1 MYGQQFEPFSVWPH
15 ESPEGW
21 EWIFTRIA
29 GISGRFILSG
39 YDNPLYTGFAA
50 RHGWRRVDIEIDN
63 KAGGGK
69 EKRKMIECLWMN
81 Y

>member
-1 MYGQQFEPFSVWPH
+1 MFTILPKPGGDVKR
-15 ESPEGW
+15 SPLDSGW
-21 EWIFTRIA
+21 HRTL
-29 GISGRFILSG
+29 ILSG
-39 YDNPLYTGFAA
+39 YNNPLYTEFAA